1 MGNFWAGLLVGLCI
15 WVAAESLLRF
25 RRPVSKRLR
34 EHIFAVAEL
43 RGDTDDLEY
52 LLRRLRADLAG
63 CGFGNCTILLADSG
77 LSPEQREI
85 AVRMDGVRLCTEKEL
100 AVLP

>member
-1 MGNFWAGLLVGLCI
+1 MGNFWAGLWIGLCN
-15 WVAAESLLRF
+15 WVIAESLMRF
-25 RRPVSKRLR
+25 RRPVSRQLR
-34 EHIFAVAEL
+34 EQVFAVAEL
-43 RGDTDDLEY
+43 RENTDDLEY

-63 CGFGNCTILLADSG
+63 CGFGNCTILLVDSG

-85 AVRMDGVRLCTEKEL
+85 AVRMEGVRLCTEKEL